1 MERLKRFCKWH
12 TALNVVTRIQKLAI
26 GVKLTEPINVEDIR
40 KASLVLVKL
49 AQRDAF
55 KEEIESLERIVNN
68 SLINLFLSDLSIN

>member
-1 MERLKRFCKWH
+1 MERLKRFSKWL
-12 TALNVVTRIQKLAI
+12 TALNVFARIQKLAK
-26 GVKLTEPINVEDIR
+26 GVKPTKPINVENRR

-49 AQRDAF
+49 AQKDAF